1 MSGAG
6 ALPAARLILGAVL
19 AISLGAAGGNEVPLP
34 PPPGIA
40 GPGAPAPPPG
50 APPAPAAAKPS
61 PAAPKTPPPA
71 APAGTKPPVP
81 AAKATP
87 APPNNIETLQE
98 GVATSV
104 LGRKVRDPAGA
115 DMGPV
120 VDVLVDRRGNPLAA
134 VIDFGGFLG
143 VGSRKI
149 AIDWQLLQF
158 NPNQPDAPIL
168 LALNRAEVQAA
179 PEYKP
184 GAKQVAI
191 VAPPAAQGRS
201 AAPEHGK

>member
-1 MSGAG
+1 MTGAG
-6 ALPAARLILGAVL
+6 RAPRRRLLLGAVL
-19 AISLGAAGGNEVPLP
+19 VVSLGAAGGQVPLP
-34 PPPGIA
+34 PPPGA
-40 GPGAPAPPPG
+40 NAPGATPAPPPAA
-50 APPAPAAAKPS
+50 APPKP
-61 PAAPKTPPPA
+61 PPPA
-71 APAGTKPPVP
+71 APTSAKPPPP

-87 APPNNIETLQE
+87 PPPNNVETLKQ

-120 VDVLVDRRGNPLAA
+120 VDVLVDRRGSPLAA

-158 NPNQPDAPIL
+158 NPNEPDAPIL
-168 LALNRAEVQAA
+168 LALDRAEVQAA

-184 GAKQVAI
+184 GAKDVKI
-191 VAPPAAQGRS
+191 VGPPAVRGQ
-201 AAPEHGK
+201 AAMPEHGK